1 MSVCARA
8 GVSAVMVKNFLTSKT
23 RAESE
28 QQKSLLTLEL
38 AEVREISDL
47 IFKKLEAKI
56 KVLEAME
63 STVDKKM
70 ASLERLI
77 HRAEA
82 LNAPGTG
89 MNRQQEVLA
98 LRERGLRNDEIAEV
112 LGMQAGEV
120 ELILDLNLQ
129 RR

>member
-1 MSVCARA
+1 
-8 GVSAVMVKNFLTSKT
+8 
-23 RAESE
+23 
-28 QQKSLLTLEL
+28 
-38 AEVREISDL
+38 
-47 IFKKLEAKI
+47 
-56 KVLEAME
+56 
-63 STVDKKM
+63 
-70 ASLERLI
+70 
-77 HRAEA
+77 
-82 LNAPGTG
+82 